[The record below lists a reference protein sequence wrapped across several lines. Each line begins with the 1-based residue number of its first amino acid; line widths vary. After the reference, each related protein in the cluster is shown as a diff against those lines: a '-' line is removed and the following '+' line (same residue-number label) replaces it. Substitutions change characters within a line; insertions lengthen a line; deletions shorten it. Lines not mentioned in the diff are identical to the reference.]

1 VSWKKSCKRNWARK
15 TQEKL
20 QKSRRKDKNT
30 SANGVKRARFDGQI
44 A

>member
-1 VSWKKSCKRNWARK
+1 VQEKLCKKNARK

-20 QKSRRKDKNT
+20 HKSRRKDKH
-30 SANGVKRARFDGQI
+30 ANGVKRARFDGQI